1 MFYDYLKSFGIM
13 EKTGVDL
20 PGEASGLFYERKY
33 LNNPAQYGTSYLITS
48 SFGQSF
54 RITPVQLIRS
64 VAAIVNGGYVLEPYI
79 VSEVLDADGN
89 TVERNE
95 KTVLRQVISQQ
106 TSETMR
112 DLMERVVTE
121 GTASAAKTPGY
132 RVGGKTG
139 TAQVYVDGV
148 ISADKHIG
156 SFLGFAPMDDPQ
168 IAVLF
173 IVDEADV
180 PVDYGSTTAAP
191 FARDVLEQSL
201 LYLGVAPETNAEPLR
216 EVEVPGVVGLSVSEA
231 VSVLKEAGLG
241 HVLSGA
247 GATVEGQLPAPGAGM
262 TEGSLV
268 MLYVEGEAEAAEN
281 DRVCVPDVSGM
292 SVSAANR
299 FLRSCGLQMRVVG
312 SGVAVSQSP
321 AARERVTPT
330 TTVTVAFEPP

>member
-1 MFYDYLKSFGIM
+1 M
-13 EKTGVDL
+13 DL
-20 PGEASGLFYERKY
+20 ARIG
-33 LNNPAQYGTSYLITS
+33 
-48 SFGQSF
+48 FGQSVAV
-54 RITPVQLIRS
+54 TPIQLLTAACS
-64 VAAIVNGGYVLEPYI
+64 VVNGGKLLKPYVVAEI
-79 VSEVLDADGN
+79 RSEDGEVIERGQ
-89 TVERNE
+89 TVVRGQ
-95 KTVLRQVISQQ
+95 TISQQ
-106 TSETMR
+106 TSDTMR
-112 DLMERVVTE
+112 QLLQNVVTDGGGRNAYIE
-121 GTASAAKTPGY
+121 GY

-201 LYLGVAPETNAEPLR
+201 LYLGVAPETDAEPLR
-216 EVEVPGVVGLSVSEA
+216 EVEVPSVAGLSVSEA

-281 DRVCVPDVSGM
+281 DRVSVPDVSGM

-299 FLRSCGLQMRVVG
+299 LLRSCGLQMRVVG

>member
-1 MFYDYLKSFGIM
+1 
-13 EKTGVDL
+13 
-20 PGEASGLFYERKY
+20 
-33 LNNPAQYGTSYLITS
+33 
-48 SFGQSF
+48 
-54 RITPVQLIRS
+54 
-64 VAAIVNGGYVLEPYI
+64 
-79 VSEVLDADGN
+79 
-89 TVERNE
+89 
-95 KTVLRQVISQQ
+95 
-106 TSETMR
+106 
-112 DLMERVVTE
+112 
-121 GTASAAKTPGY
+121 
-132 RVGGKTG
+132 
-139 TAQVYVDGV
+139 
-148 ISADKHIG
+148 
-156 SFLGFAPMDDPQ
+156 MDDPQ

-216 EVEVPGVVGLSVSEA
+216 EVEVPSVVGLSVSEA

-299 FLRSCGLQMRVVG
+299 LLRSCGLQMRVVG